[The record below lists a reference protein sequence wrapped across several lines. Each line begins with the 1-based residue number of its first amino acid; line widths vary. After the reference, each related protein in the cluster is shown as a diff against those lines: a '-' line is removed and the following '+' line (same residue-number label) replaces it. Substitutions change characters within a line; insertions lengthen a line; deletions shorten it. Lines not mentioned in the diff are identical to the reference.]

1 MILQVQWLKLETLIS
16 LNFLK
21 DQVLWPW
28 RDRDPMIKGH
38 SEVDYPLECP
48 IHIFFIRNTVLIP
61 EIWSILSV
69 YFPLVDGLDWTN
81 YDQRWSSIVYY
92 FLMMFFFQD
101 YKIYTLL
108 CKTRPSLMHF
118 IWWFLGSGN
127 RQCGYNFRSQELP
140 SLNESCNILNT
151 TRIYLVGTISGW
163 HIC

>member
-48 IHIFFIRNTVLIP
+48 IHSSS
-61 EIWSILSV
+61 EILYLFLKYGASWACI
-69 YFPLVDGLDWTN
+69 FPLLMAWIEQTMINDGVLLCIIFSWCFSFKT
-81 YDQRWSSIVYY
+81 
-92 FLMMFFFQD
+92 
-101 YKIYTLL
+101 KIYTLL